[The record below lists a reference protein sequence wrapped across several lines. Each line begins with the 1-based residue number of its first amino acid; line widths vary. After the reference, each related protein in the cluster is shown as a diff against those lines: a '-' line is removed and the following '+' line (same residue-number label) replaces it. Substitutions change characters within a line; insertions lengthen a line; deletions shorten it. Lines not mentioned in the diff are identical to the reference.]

1 MCWSMTASVTMV
13 AAGTAATAITIYRKE
28 PAAISIA
35 LGYFTIMEAL
45 QAASYLVINDCGG
58 RANQTITLL
67 SFLHIILQPFV
78 INAFAMQLV
87 PQAVRQRVRRAVFAL
102 CGLSAGVMLLQ
113 QIPIQALGTCRP
125 GDVLCGLRLCLSSGE
140 WHIAWDIPYNGLMV
154 PVDTFLGTHSAF
166 PTYLLTVFVLPVFY
180 GAWRFSLMH
189 LLLGPLLAGYLTGNP
204 NEWPAVWCLFSIG
217 ILVIGLSPWIRRRFT
232 ISHWWLW
239 PKSWVSLARQW

>member
-125 GDVLCGLRLCLSSGE
+125 GGR
-140 WHIAWDIPYNGLMV
+140 
-154 PVDTFLGTHSAF
+154 
-166 PTYLLTVFVLPVFY
+166 FVRPASLPVFGRMAY
-180 GAWRFSLMH
+180 CMGHSLQ
-189 LLLGPLLAGYLTGNP
+189 
-204 NEWPAVWCLFSIG
+204 W
-217 ILVIGLSPWIRRRFT
+217 
-232 ISHWWLW
+232 SHG
-239 PKSWVSLARQW
+239 SR